1 MHTVILRLTCKPDV
15 REGLAKSLPETLVA
29 TRAFDGCK
37 LVEVYLDQDNADVIV
52 LWEKWESRAHYE
64 KYFAWRVET
73 GLVEAFDAVLAAPQ
87 ELWHFDAAGA

>member
-1 MHTVILRLTCKPDV
+1 MHTVILRFTCKPDV
-15 REGLAKSLPETLVA
+15 REGFAKTLPETLSA

-52 LWEKWESRAHYE
+52 LWEKWESRAHQE

-73 GLVEAFDAVLAAPQ
+73 GLLEALGAVLAAPA
-87 ELWHFDAAGA
+87 EVWHFDEAGA